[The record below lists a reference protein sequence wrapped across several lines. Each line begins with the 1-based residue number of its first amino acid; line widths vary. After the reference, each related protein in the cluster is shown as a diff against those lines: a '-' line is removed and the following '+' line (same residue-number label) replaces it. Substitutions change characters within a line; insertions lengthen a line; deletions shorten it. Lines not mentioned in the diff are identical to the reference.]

1 MSSNRHERTPAPH
14 QRGIRLDLFLVEFP
28 GVGSR
33 RRARQ
38 AIASGKV
45 QVDGIPC
52 GPQDKGRLL
61 AEGCRVSLNWDR
73 PGTSRAHTNA
83 RRSISRAG
91 LTILYDDAHLIAV
104 DKPAGLL
111 TDTATRRQARERDCV
126 RARLQ
131 ELLSVDRGRVHIV
144 HRLDADTS
152 GVVLAAKTEQAA
164 GSLRRQF
171 ANQRPERVYLT
182 ILQGVPDPPAG
193 EWSDWMAWDA
203 RRLRQ
208 IVSQEGRRGA
218 VLARARYRTLAVQ
231 RGLALVEVRLVSGRR
246 NQIRLHAQLREI
258 PLLGEKIYLPQD
270 WRRRGATLSRQ
281 ALHALSLRVL
291 HPVRRKPIGFRAP
304 LPQDMQALATR
315 LGLQGSSG

>member
-1 MSSNRHERTPAPH
+1 MPTELNVNQPGERLDRYLTEQLPERSRAEIQRWIKEGAVLVNQRPAKPSQRLNPGDSISVTIPAPAPTT
-14 QRGIRLDLFLVEFP
+14 VEP
-28 GVGSR
+28 E
-33 RRARQ
+33 
-38 AIASGKV
+38 AI
-45 QVDGIPC
+45 P
-52 GPQDKGRLL
+52 
-61 AEGCRVSLNWDR
+61 
-73 PGTSRAHTNA
+73 
-83 RRSISRAG
+83 
-91 LTILYDDAHLIAV
+91 LTILYEDDDLIAV